1 MELPT
6 VSASPPTYTVDG
18 RQNHLRDVAGGS
30 VFLGTATL
38 TGSSSLFG
46 WTHGIMR
53 TIELLDR
60 NANPRLASEAMML
73 KAPKLAP
80 TP

>member
-1 MELPT
+1 M
-6 VSASPPTYTVDG
+6 
-18 RQNHLRDVAGGS
+18 
-30 VFLGTATL
+30 FLGTATL